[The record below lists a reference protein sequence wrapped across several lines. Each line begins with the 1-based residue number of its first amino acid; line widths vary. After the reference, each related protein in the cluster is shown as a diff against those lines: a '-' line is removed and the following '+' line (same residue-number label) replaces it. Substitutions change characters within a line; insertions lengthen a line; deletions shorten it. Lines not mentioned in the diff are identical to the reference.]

1 MAQWLRLH
9 TFTAGGQV
17 WSLVR
22 ELRFGMP
29 HSTAKNLK
37 NKNKIKSIKNE
48 KSMHLITV
56 WTYSAD
62 CFLSQ
67 SQM

>member
-1 MAQWLRLH
+1 MVQWLRLH
-9 TFTAGGQV
+9 TFTEGDQI
-17 WSLVR
+17 WSLVW

-29 HSTAKNLK
+29 HSTAKKLK

-62 CFLSQ
+62 RFLSH